1 VQSKVDYSLFTYL
14 QGSSYITLLVYID
27 DIVIASNAPMVLK
40 YFLGLQIARSTQ
52 GISMCQWKYAL
63 EISPRLLTS
72 CYKISSRAEC

>member
-52 GISMCQWKYAL
+52 GISVCQ
-63 EISPRLLTS
+63 
-72 CYKISSRAEC
+72 